1 MGFELKTLDK
11 TFKRMEPK
19 ELRKMFAELEGR
31 DLTESQRNFVKG
43 TKKYFKRN
51 RTLSERQLKVLIEF
65 MQS

>member
-1 MGFELKTLDK
+1 ML
-11 TFKRMEPK
+11 KRMEPK

-43 TKKYFKRN
+43 TKKYYKRN

-65 MQS
+65 MRS

>member
-43 TKKYFKRN
+43 TKKYFRRN

>member
-1 MGFELKTLDK
+1 
-11 TFKRMEPK
+11 MEPK

-43 TKKYFKRN
+43 TKKYFRRN

>member
-1 MGFELKTLDK
+1 
-11 TFKRMEPK
+11 
-19 ELRKMFAELEGR
+19 MFAELEGR
-31 DLTESQRNFVKG
+31 NLTESQRNFVKG